1 MVPDPPAG
9 SETGSSAGSSSGSSS
24 EVGALIFVSDAS
36 AEAERLISA
45 LRTRGYQVVDVPLGL
60 LVNRVSV
67 QRPALILCDA
77 DAPGAVESVERIHRD
92 VPGGHRVDVVFV
104 RERGSQSAPD
114 LTSII
119 EREGSGSFDRPVDDA
134 ALTRKVEALIGPPT
148 RHEPRPR
155 LAAGGRA
162 PILVAATRRPFRY
175 DQKPGSSMAPDAPP
189 SQPPKSATWV
199 APPSS
204 HPSVPPSSPG
214 SSPLSSPEPASNLP
228 NSIRREEPP
237 PMSVAPSTQQLPQ
250 ARLSPELEMLLG
262 RAEQKVTQ
270 GRASVAPPSDRLSP
284 EAELEAILPNDVLA
298 ALDEPLDLD
307 DSDESDAG
315 PSTHGGD
322 DRGSRGTGATGAS
335 GTKTGHGTSGSKA
348 PGPITGGD
356 LPATGVEPVAGA
368 AEPMAASGAEHA
380 TNSEHAAHGEQ
391 GRTEPP
397 PSRETEPPKTPQAIP
412 SRAAITNPGFSEPPP
427 PRSEGDQRG
436 TAAGN
441 PSDVPPPS
449 MAFGAS
455 VPVQQQ
461 ASTTPPRAQHS
472 EPYQPPPEVAAP
484 APPAA
489 HSVPAAEPALSLPAT
504 LRTGEAMRCLALA
517 VRSRYTGAVAFE
529 APDGM
534 RRVVFRD
541 GDFVTAATSVDSE
554 SLVACLIERG
564 NLPADAS
571 VKLGRKLP
579 LFGRHAGAA
588 LIAHGYLQQ
597 DELWPVLRFHA
608 EWLIGRI
615 ARLERAET
623 GVEPEVPPRLA
634 TEPAVFGGATGAE
647 VLVEL
652 ARRVSPPDASAARLG
667 GTSIRL
673 RQGPSHNLLGECA
686 LPPAEADLVRSLDG
700 ETLGEVLERAKT
712 PDFSSTVLA
721 LVELGILETAGVSA
735 QARRQAAPAQ
745 AKREPDRLDHEAL
758 RSRIAARRALVDE
771 GDYFALLGVSR
782 GATSYD
788 VRRAYTE
795 LREELDPTRI
805 LTPATADLRDDVDA
819 ILLVIDEAYEIL
831 QDDLRRERYRRALE
845 AAPS

>member
-1 MVPDPPAG
+1 V
-9 SETGSSAGSSSGSSS
+9 
-24 EVGALIFVSDAS
+24 
-36 AEAERLISA
+36 EAERLISA

-77 DAPGAVESVERIHRD
+77 DAPGAMESVERIHRD

-119 EREGSGSFDRPVDDA
+119 EREGSGSFDRPVDDG

-155 LAAGGRA
+155 LAPGGRP

-175 DQKPGSSMAPDAPP
+175 DQKAGASLVPEPSPP
-189 SQPPKSATWV
+189 SQPPKSSTWV
-199 APPSS
+199 APPGSS
-204 HPSVPPSSPG
+204 PSAPPSAPA
-214 SSPLSSPEPASNLP
+214 SSPLSADPASSGPSSL
-228 NSIRREEPP
+228 RRDEP
-237 PMSVAPSTQQLPQ
+237 PMSVGPSAGQLPQ
-250 ARLSPELEMLLG
+250 SRLSPELEMLLG
-262 RAEQKVTQ
+262 RAEQRVTQ
-270 GRASVAPPSDRLSP
+270 SRASVAPPSDRLSP

-307 DSDESDAG
+307 DGEESDAG

-322 DRGSRGTGATGAS
+322 ERGTTRGTSGT
-335 GTKTGHGTSGSKA
+335 GTKTGSGSKA
-348 PGPITGGD
+348 PGHITSPAD
-356 LPATGVEPVAGA
+356 LSNEPLHA
-368 AEPMAASGAEHA
+368 AE
-380 TNSEHAAHGEQ
+380 HGK
-391 GRTEPP
+391 TEP
-397 PSRETEPPKTPQAIP
+397 PSRETEPPKAPSAIP
-412 SRAAITNPGFSEPPP
+412 SRSAVTNAGTSDPAPPM
-427 PRSEGDQRG
+427 SDGELRG
-436 TAAGN
+436 TATGN

-449 MAFGAS
+449 MLLAPSA
-455 VPVQQQ
+455 PPAQQV
-461 ASTTPPRAQHS
+461 STTPPKALGDTS
-472 EPYQPPPEVAAP
+472 NAAPSPVLAAP
-484 APPAA
+484 ATSAQTRPQDRPL
-489 HSVPAAEPALSLPAT
+489 ELPAT
-504 LRTGEAMRCLALA
+504 LRAGEAIRCLARA
-517 VRSRYTGAVAFE
+517 VRSRYTGAIAFE

-541 GDFVTAATSVDSE
+541 GDFVTAATSVDNE

-564 NLPADAS
+564 TLPADTN

-597 DELWPVLRFHA
+597 DELWPVLRSHA

-615 ARLERAET
+615 AKLERGET

-652 ARRVSPPDASAARLG
+652 VRRVSTPESSVARLG
-667 GTSIRL
+667 GAAVRL
-673 RQGPSHNLLGECA
+673 RQGPSQNLLGECA
-686 LPPAEADLVRSLDG
+686 LPSEEAELVRSLDG
-700 ETLGEVLERAKT
+700 ETVAGAVERSKAQ
-712 PDFSSTVLA
+712 DFSSALLA

-735 QARRQAAPAQ
+735 EARRAASAAQ
-745 AKREPDRLDHEAL
+745 PLRHEPDRLDHEAL

-782 GATSYD
+782 SATSYD
-788 VRRAYTE
+788 VRRAYAQ
-795 LREELDPTRI
+795 LREELDPARI

-819 ILLVIDEAYEIL
+819 ILFVIDEAYEIL
-831 QDDLRRERYRRALE
+831 ADDLRRERYRRALE
-845 AAPS
+845 AAPG

>member
-1 MVPDPPAG
+1 M
-9 SETGSSAGSSSGSSS
+9 
-24 EVGALIFVSDAS
+24 SDAS

-119 EREGSGSFDRPVDDA
+119 EREGSGSFDRPVDDM

-175 DQKPGSSMAPDAPP
+175 DQKPGASLAPEAAPA
-189 SQPPKSATWV
+189 SQPPKSTTWV
-199 APPSS
+199 APSS
-204 HPSVPPSSPG
+204 RHPSVPPSSPG
-214 SSPLSSPEPASNLP
+214 SSPMSSPEPSSNVP
-228 NSIRREEPP
+228 NSLRREDQPP
-237 PMSVAPSTQQLPQ
+237 PMSVAPGTQQLPQ

-270 GRASVAPPSDRLSP
+270 SRASVAPPSDRLSP

-322 DRGSRGTGATGAS
+322 ERGSRGTGTS
-335 GTKTGHGTSGSKA
+335 GTKTGHGSGGSKA
-348 PGPITGGD
+348 PGQITGGD
-356 LPATGVEPVAGA
+356 LPVTGVEHLPAAAAGQPA
-368 AEPMAASGAEHA
+368 PSGEPAAPAEPAS
-380 TNSEHAAHGEQ
+380 HGEQ
-391 GRTEPP
+391 VRTEPP
-397 PSRETEPPKTPQAIP
+397 PSRETEPPKTPPAVP

-427 PRSEGDQRG
+427 RSDGDLRG

-449 MAFGAS
+449 LPMPAAATA
-455 VPVQQQ
+455 PPPQQQ
-461 ASTTPPRAQHS
+461 ASTTPPRALPS
-472 EPYQPPPEVAAP
+472 EPHQPPADAVAPSPPAAP
-484 APPAA
+484 ALRN
-489 HSVPAAEPALSLPAT
+489 SVPAFTLPTT
-504 LRTGEAMRCLALA
+504 LRAGEAMRCLALA

-541 GDFVTAATSVDSE
+541 GDFVTAATSVDNE

-597 DELWPVLRFHA
+597 DELWPVLRSHA

-652 ARRVSPPDASAARLG
+652 ARRVSSPEASTARLG

-673 RQGPSHNLLGECA
+673 RQGPSHTLLGECA
-686 LPPAEADLVRSLDG
+686 LPAAEADLVRSLDG
-700 ETLGEVLERAKT
+700 ETLAEALERAKS
-712 PDFSSTVLA
+712 PDFSTTVLA

-735 QARRQAAPAQ
+735 QARRQAAPAA

-771 GDYFALLGVSR
+771 GDYFALLGVGR

-788 VRRAYTE
+788 VRRAYSE

-819 ILLVIDEAYEIL
+819 ILLVIDEAFEIL

-845 AAPS
+845 AAPG

>member
-1 MVPDPPAG
+1 M
-9 SETGSSAGSSSGSSS
+9 
-24 EVGALIFVSDAS
+24 SDAS

-45 LRTRGYQVVDVPLGL
+45 LRSRGYQVVDVPLGL

-92 VPGGHRVDVVFV
+92 VPGGHRVDVIFV

-119 EREGSGSFDRPVDDA
+119 EREGSGSFDRPVDDG

-175 DQKPGSSMAPDAPP
+175 DQKSGSSMAPEAPP

-199 APPSS
+199 APGPAPSS
-204 HPSVPPSSPG
+204 PPSSPG
-214 SSPLSSPEPASNLP
+214 SSPLSAAEPPSSL
-228 NSIRREEPP
+228 RREEPP
-237 PMSVAPSTQQLPQ
+237 PMSGAPSAGQLPQ

-262 RAEQKVTQ
+262 RAEQRVTQ

-315 PSTHGGD
+315 PSTHGGAD
-322 DRGSRGTGATGAS
+322 ERGSRGTGGT
-335 GTKTGHGTSGSKA
+335 GTKTGGGSGSKA
-348 PGPITGGD
+348 PGHITS
-356 LPATGVEPVAGA
+356 A
-368 AEPMAASGAEHA
+368 AEV
-380 TNSEHAAHGEQ
+380 TNEPPQEPEPSK
-391 GRTEPP
+391 TEPP
-397 PSRETEPPKTPQAIP
+397 ASHETEPPKTPPAIP
-412 SRAAITNPGFSEPPP
+412 SRAAVTNAGTSEPAPP
-427 PRSEGDQRG
+427 LSDVEQRG
-436 TAAGN
+436 TAAGA

-449 MAFGAS
+449 MPLAPSATPPHEQ
-455 VPVQQQ
+455 V
-461 ASTTPPRAQHS
+461 STTPPKAQAGEVDNPALVALTTSSTSRAAITT
-472 EPYQPPPEVAAP
+472 PPPP
-484 APPAA
+484 APPLDQ
-489 HSVPAAEPALSLPAT
+489 ALTLPAT
-504 LRTGEAMRCLALA
+504 LRAGEAVRCLALA
-517 VRSRYTGAVAFE
+517 VRSRYTGAIAFE

-541 GDFVTAATSVDSE
+541 GDFVTAATSVDTE

-564 NLPADAS
+564 NLPADANL
-571 VKLGRKLP
+571 KIGRKLP

-597 DELWPVLRFHA
+597 DELWPVLRSHA

-615 ARLERAET
+615 AKLERGET
-623 GVEPEVPPRLA
+623 GVEPEVPARLA

-652 ARRVSPPDASAARLG
+652 VRRVSPPDTSVARLG
-667 GTSIRL
+667 GGSIRL
-673 RQGPSHNLLGECA
+673 RQGPSQNLLGECA
-686 LPPAEADLVRSLDG
+686 LPAAEADLVRSLDG
-700 ETLGEVLERAKT
+700 EPLSDVLARAQSQ
-712 PDFSSTVLA
+712 DFSSALLA
-721 LVELGILETAGVSA
+721 LVELGILQTAGVSSKA
-735 QARRQAAPAQ
+735 QRAAAAPAATRAQ
-745 AKREPDRLDHEAL
+745 PDRLDHEAL
-758 RSRIAARRALVDE
+758 RARIAARRALVDE
-771 GDYFALLGVSR
+771 GDYFSLLGVSR
-782 GATSYD
+782 SATSYD

-795 LREELDPTRI
+795 LREELDPSRI

-819 ILLVIDEAYEIL
+819 ILFVIDEAYEIL
-831 QDDLRRERYRRALE
+831 ADDLRRERYRRALE
-845 AAPS
+845 AAPG

>member
-1 MVPDPPAG
+1 MLPDPPAG
-9 SETGSSAGSSSGSSS
+9 SETGSSSGSSS
-24 EVGALIFVSDAS
+24 EAGALIFVSDAS

-45 LRTRGYQVVDVPLGL
+45 LRTRGYHVVDVPLGL

-67 QRPALILCDA
+67 QRPSLILCDA
-77 DAPGAVESVERIHRD
+77 DAPGAVDSVERIHRD
-92 VPGGHRVDVVFV
+92 VPGGHRVDVVFI

-114 LTSII
+114 LTSLI
-119 EREGSGSFDRPVDDA
+119 EREGSGSFDRPVDDG

-155 LAAGGRA
+155 LAPGGRA

-175 DQKPGSSMAPDAPP
+175 DQKPGASLLPEPPP
-189 SQPPKSATWV
+189 SQPPKSSTWV
-199 APPSS
+199 APPGAS
-204 HPSVPPSSPG
+204 PSAPPSSPV
-214 SSPLSSPEPASNLP
+214 SSPLSADPASSMPSSL
-228 NSIRREEPP
+228 RREDP
-237 PMSVAPSTQQLPQ
+237 PMSVAPSTGQLPQ

-262 RAEQKVTQ
+262 RAEQRVTQ
-270 GRASVAPPSDRLSP
+270 SRASVAPPSDRLSP

-307 DSDESDAG
+307 DGEESDAG

-322 DRGSRGTGATGAS
+322 DRGTARGTSGT
-335 GTKTGHGTSGSKA
+335 GTKTGSGSKA
-348 PGPITGGD
+348 PGQITNAHDVGNES
-356 LPATGVEPVAGA
+356 PP
-368 AEPMAASGAEHA
+368 HA
-380 TNSEHAAHGEQ
+380 EQ
-391 GRTEPP
+391 GGTEPP
-397 PSRETEPPKTPQAIP
+397 NRETEPPKTPPAVP
-412 SRAAITNPGFSEPPP
+412 NRAAVTNAGLSDPAPPM
-427 PRSEGDQRG
+427 SDGELRG

-449 MAFGAS
+449 RPLTPSAS
-455 VPVQQQ
+455 PPQQV
-461 ASTTPPRAQHS
+461 STTPPKAPAS
-472 EPYQPPPEVAAP
+472 DTNNAVP
-484 APPAA
+484 APPIVLAPPA
-489 HSVPAAEPALSLPAT
+489 PAAFARPQDRPLELPAT
-504 LRTGEAMRCLALA
+504 LRAGEAIRCLALA
-517 VRSRYTGAVAFE
+517 VRSRYTGAIAFE

-564 NLPADAS
+564 TLPADAN

-597 DELWPVLRFHA
+597 DELWPVLRSHA

-615 ARLERAET
+615 AKLERGET

-652 ARRVSPPDASAARLG
+652 VRRVSTPESSVARLG
-667 GTSIRL
+667 GAAVRL
-673 RQGPSHNLLGECA
+673 RQGPSQNLLGECA
-686 LPPAEADLVRSLDG
+686 LPADEADLVRSLEG
-700 ETLGEVLERAKT
+700 ETVSGAVERSQAR
-712 PDFSSTVLA
+712 DFSSALLA
-721 LVELGILETAGVSA
+721 LVELGILETAGVSVD
-735 QARRQAAPAQ
+735 ARRAAVAPQAA
-745 AKREPDRLDHEAL
+745 RHEPDRLDHEAL

-771 GDYFALLGVSR
+771 GDYFSLLGVSR

-795 LREELDPTRI
+795 LREELDPARI

-831 QDDLRRERYRRALE
+831 ADDLRRERYRRALE
-845 AAPS
+845 AAPV

>member
-1 MVPDPPAG
+1 
-9 SETGSSAGSSSGSSS
+9 
-24 EVGALIFVSDAS
+24 VSDAS

-104 RERGSQSAPD
+104 RERGSQSAPE

-119 EREGSGSFDRPVDDA
+119 EREGSGSFDRPVDDG

-175 DQKPGSSMAPDAPP
+175 DQKSGSSIAPEPPP
-189 SQPPKSATWV
+189 SQPPKSTTWV
-199 APPSS
+199 ASGPGSTPST
-204 HPSVPPSSPG
+204 PPSSPV
-214 SSPLSSPEPASNLP
+214 SSPQSAPEPSSL
-228 NSIRREEPP
+228 RREEPP
-237 PMSVAPSTQQLPQ
+237 PMSAAPSAGQLPQ

-262 RAEQKVTQ
+262 RAEQRVTQ

-307 DSDESDAG
+307 DSDESSDAG

-322 DRGSRGTGATGAS
+322 ERGSVRTGATG
-335 GTKTGHGTSGSKA
+335 TKTGQGSASKA
-348 PGPITGGD
+348 PGH
-356 LPATGVEPVAGA
+356 AT
-368 AEPMAASGAEHA
+368 SGAEITNAPPHA
-380 TNSEHAAHGEQ
+380 EQ
-391 GRTEPP
+391 NKTEPP
-397 PSRETEPPKTPQAIP
+397 PSRETEPPKTPPAIP
-412 SRAAITNPGFSEPPP
+412 SRAAVTNAGISEPAPP
-427 PRSEGDQRG
+427 PSDAEQRG

-449 MAFGAS
+449 LLVAPSAS
-455 VPVQQQ
+455 PPHQV
-461 ASTTPPRAQHS
+461 STTPPRGNGSSPNNAV
-472 EPYQPPPEVAAP
+472 PVAGTP
-484 APPAA
+484 TVAPPAA
-489 HSVPAAEPALSLPAT
+489 ASRQPDPTLQLPAT
-504 LRTGEAMRCLALA
+504 LRAGEAIRCLALA
-517 VRSRYTGAVAFE
+517 VRSRYTGAIAFE

-541 GDFVTAATSVDSE
+541 GDFVTAATSVDNE

-564 NLPADAS
+564 NLPADAG

-597 DELWPVLRFHA
+597 DELWPVLRSHA
-608 EWLIGRI
+608 EWLIGHI
-615 ARLERAET
+615 AKLERGET

-652 ARRVSPPDASAARLG
+652 VRRVSPPDASATRLG
-667 GTSIRL
+667 GPGMRL
-673 RQGPSHNLLGECA
+673 QQGPSQTLLGECA
-686 LPPAEADLVRSLDG
+686 LPPDEADLVRSLDG
-700 ETLGEVLERAKT
+700 EALSDAVARAKS
-712 PDFSSTVLA
+712 PDFASALLA

-735 QARRQAAPAQ
+735 QARRVDVPAPS
-745 AKREPDRLDHEAL
+745 RPEPDRLDHEAL

-782 GATSYD
+782 SATSYD
-788 VRRAYTE
+788 VRLAYTE
-795 LREELDPTRI
+795 LREELDPARI
-805 LTPATADLRDDVDA
+805 LTPATVDLRDDVDA
-819 ILLVIDEAYEIL
+819 ILFVIDEAYEIL
-831 QDDLRRERYRRALE
+831 ADDLRRERYRRALE

>member
-1 MVPDPPAG
+1 VVPDPPAG
-9 SETGSSAGSSSGSSS
+9 SETGSSTGSASGSAS

-119 EREGSGSFDRPVDDA
+119 EREGSGSFDRPVDDS
-134 ALTRKVEALIGPPT
+134 ALTRKIEALIGPPT

-155 LAAGGRA
+155 LAAGGRP

-175 DQKPGSSMAPDAPP
+175 DQKPGASLLPEPPP

-199 APPSS
+199 APAPGPS
-204 HPSVPPSSPG
+204 PSNPPSAPA
-214 SSPLSSPEPASNLP
+214 SSPLSAPEPASNLP
-228 NSIRREEPP
+228 SSLRRDEPP
-237 PMSVAPSTQQLPQ
+237 LSTAPNSAGQLPQ

-262 RAEQKVTQ
+262 RAEQRVTQ

-307 DSDESDAG
+307 DGEESDAG

-322 DRGSRGTGATGAS
+322 ERGNSRGAATGATGATA
-335 GTKTGHGTSGSKA
+335 TKTGSGSKA
-348 PGPITGGD
+348 PGH
-356 LPATGVEPVAGA
+356 ATSSAEIVNEP
-368 AEPMAASGAEHA
+368 PQPAEH
-380 TNSEHAAHGEQ
+380 

-397 PSRETEPPKTPQAIP
+397 PSRETEPPKTPPAIP
-412 SRAAITNPGFSEPPP
+412 SRAAVTNAGVSEPAPP
-427 PRSEGDQRG
+427 LSESEQRG

-449 MAFGAS
+449 LQFAPSAS
-455 VPVQQQ
+455 PPQQQ
-461 ASTTPPRAQHS
+461 VSTTPPRGHS
-472 EPYQPPPEVAAP
+472 GDPADSIPGRPPAI
-484 APPAA
+484 APPLP
-489 HSVPAAEPALSLPAT
+489 SGPARPLDQPLELPAT
-504 LRTGEAMRCLALA
+504 LRAGEAVRCLALA
-517 VRSRYTGAVAFE
+517 VRSRYTGAIAFE
-529 APDGM
+529 APDGI

-541 GDFVTAATSVDSE
+541 GDFVTAATSVDNE

-564 NLPADAS
+564 TLPADVS
-571 VKLGRKLP
+571 LKLGRKLP

-597 DELWPVLRFHA
+597 DELWPVLRSHA

-615 ARLERAET
+615 AKLERGET
-623 GVEPEVPPRLA
+623 GVELEVPPRLA

-652 ARRVSPPDASAARLG
+652 VRRVSTPEASTSRLG
-667 GTSIRL
+667 GANVRL
-673 RQGPSHNLLGECA
+673 RQGPSHGLLGECA
-686 LPPAEADLVRSLDG
+686 LPGDEADVVRSLDG
-700 ETLGEVLERAKT
+700 ETLSEAVTRARSQ
-712 PDFSSTVLA
+712 DFSSALLA
-721 LVELGILETAGVSA
+721 LVELGILETAGVTDH
-735 QARRQAAPAQ
+735 ARRVATPSASTR
-745 AKREPDRLDHEAL
+745 REPDRLDHEAL

-771 GDYFALLGVSR
+771 GDYFAILGVSR
-782 GATSYD
+782 SATSYD

-795 LREELDPTRI
+795 LREELDPSRI
-805 LTPATADLRDDVDA
+805 LTPTTADLRDDVDA
-819 ILLVIDEAYEIL
+819 ILGVIDEAYEIL
-831 QDDLRRERYRRALE
+831 ADDLRRERYRRALE

>member
-1 MVPDPPAG
+1 M
-9 SETGSSAGSSSGSSS
+9 
-24 EVGALIFVSDAS
+24 SDAS

-119 EREGSGSFDRPVDDA
+119 EREGSGSFDRPVDDG

-155 LAAGGRA
+155 LAPGGRA

-175 DQKPGSSMAPDAPP
+175 DSKPGASLLPDAPP
-189 SQPPKSATWV
+189 SQPPKSTTTWV
-199 APPSS
+199 APSPPAPST
-204 HPSVPPSSPG
+204 PPSSPA
-214 SSPLSSPEPASNLP
+214 SSPVSAEPASSLP
-228 NSIRREEPP
+228 SSLRRDEP
-237 PMSVAPSTQQLPQ
+237 PMSVAPSAGQLPQ
-250 ARLSPELEMLLG
+250 GRLSPELEMLLG
-262 RAEQKVTQ
+262 RAEQRVTQ
-270 GRASVAPPSDRLSP
+270 SRASIAPPSDRLSP
-284 EAELEAILPNDVLA
+284 EAELEAILPHDVLA

-307 DSDESDAG
+307 DGDESDAG

-322 DRGSRGTGATGAS
+322 ERGTTRGTAGT
-335 GTKTGHGTSGSKA
+335 GTKTGSGSKA
-348 PGPITGGD
+348 PGHITSAPEVTNE
-356 LPATGVEPVAGA
+356 LPQPAEAGK
-368 AEPMAASGAEHA
+368 
-380 TNSEHAAHGEQ
+380 
-391 GRTEPP
+391 TEPP
-397 PSRETEPPKTPQAIP
+397 PSRETEPPKTPPAMP
-412 SRAAITNPGFSEPPP
+412 SRSAVTNAGISEPAPP
-427 PRSEGDQRG
+427 LSDGELRG
-436 TAAGN
+436 TAAGI

-449 MAFGAS
+449 MPHVPSAS
-455 VPVQQQ
+455 PPQQ
-461 ASTTPPRAQHS
+461 ASTTPPRAQGS
-472 EPYQPPPEVAAP
+472 ETNNDRPVAPPPLARPLPSAP
-484 APPAA
+484 ARPENSPL
-489 HSVPAAEPALSLPAT
+489 ELPTT
-504 LRTGEAMRCLALA
+504 LRAGEASRCLALA
-517 VRSRYTGAVAFE
+517 VRSRYTGAIAFE

-541 GDFVTAATSVDSE
+541 GDFVTAATSVDTE

-564 NLPADAS
+564 TLPADAN

-597 DELWPVLRFHA
+597 DELWPVLRSHA

-615 ARLERAET
+615 AKLERGET
-623 GVEPEVPPRLA
+623 GVELEVPPRLA

-652 ARRVSPPDASAARLG
+652 LRRVSTPEASVARLG
-667 GTSIRL
+667 GASVRL
-673 RQGPSHNLLGECA
+673 RQGPSQALLGECA
-686 LPPAEADLVRSLDG
+686 LPADEAELVRSLDG
-700 ETLGEVLERAKT
+700 ETVSGAVERARSA
-712 PDFSSTVLA
+712 DFSSALLA

-735 QARRQAAPAQ
+735 QARRAAAPVPSAR
-745 AKREPDRLDHEAL
+745 REPDRLDHEAL
-758 RSRIAARRALVDE
+758 RSRIAARRALVEE

-795 LREELDPTRI
+795 LREELEPSRI

-819 ILLVIDEAYEIL
+819 ILSVIDEAYEIL
-831 QDDLRRERYRRALE
+831 ADDLRRERYRRALE
-845 AAPS
+845 AAPG

>member
-1 MVPDPPAG
+1 
-9 SETGSSAGSSSGSSS
+9 
-24 EVGALIFVSDAS
+24 VSDAS

-119 EREGSGSFDRPVDDA
+119 EREGSGSFDRPVDDG
-134 ALTRKVEALIGPPT
+134 ALTRKIEALIGPPT

-155 LAAGGRA
+155 LAPGGRA

-175 DQKPGSSMAPDAPP
+175 DQKPGASLLPEPPP
-189 SQPPKSATWV
+189 SQPPKSTTTWV
-199 APPSS
+199 APSPPSPSS
-204 HPSVPPSSPG
+204 PPSSPV
-214 SSPLSSPEPASNLP
+214 SSPLSAEPASSLP
-228 NSIRREEPP
+228 SSLRRDEP
-237 PMSVAPSTQQLPQ
+237 PMSVAPSAAQLPQ
-250 ARLSPELEMLLG
+250 SRLSPELEMLLG
-262 RAEQKVTQ
+262 RAEQRVTQ

-307 DSDESDAG
+307 DDAESDAG

-322 DRGSRGTGATGAS
+322 DRGTTRGTGGT
-335 GTKTGHGTSGSKA
+335 GTKTGSGSKA
-348 PGPITGGD
+348 PGQITNPADVTNEPPQAADGGK
-356 LPATGVEPVAGA
+356 
-368 AEPMAASGAEHA
+368 
-380 TNSEHAAHGEQ
+380 
-391 GRTEPP
+391 TEPP
-397 PSRETEPPKTPQAIP
+397 PGRETEPPKTPPAMP
-412 SRAAITNPGFSEPPP
+412 SRSAITNAGTSDPAPPL
-427 PRSEGDQRG
+427 SDGEQRG
-436 TAAGN
+436 TAAGF
-441 PSDVPPPS
+441 PSDLPPPS
-449 MAFGAS
+449 MPLAPSAS
-455 VPVQQQ
+455 PPQQ
-461 ASTTPPRAQHS
+461 ASTTPPRAHGS
-472 EPYQPPPEVAAP
+472 DPSNDRPAAPPPLARPMPSAP
-484 APPAA
+484 ARPENLPL
-489 HSVPAAEPALSLPAT
+489 ELPAT
-504 LRTGEAMRCLALA
+504 LRAGEASRCLALA
-517 VRSRYTGAVAFE
+517 VRSRYTGAIAFE

-541 GDFVTAATSVDSE
+541 GDFVTAATSVDTE

-564 NLPADAS
+564 TLPADAN

-597 DELWPVLRFHA
+597 DELWPVLRSHA

-615 ARLERAET
+615 AKLERGET
-623 GVEPEVPPRLA
+623 GVELEVPPRLA

-652 ARRVSPPDASAARLG
+652 LRRVSTPEASVARLG
-667 GTSIRL
+667 GASVLL
-673 RQGPSHNLLGECA
+673 RQGPSHGLLGECA
-686 LPPAEADLVRSLDG
+686 LPVDEAELVRSLDG
-700 ETLGEVLERAKT
+700 ETVSGAVERARS
-712 PDFSSTVLA
+712 PDFSSALLA

-735 QARRQAAPAQ
+735 QARRAATPTA
-745 AKREPDRLDHEAL
+745 ASRREPDRLDHEAL
-758 RSRIAARRALVDE
+758 RSRIAARRALVEE

-795 LREELDPTRI
+795 LREELEPSRI

-819 ILLVIDEAYEIL
+819 ILSVIDEAYEIL
-831 QDDLRRERYRRALE
+831 ADDLRRERYRRALE
-845 AAPS
+845 AAPG

>member
-1 MVPDPPAG
+1 
-9 SETGSSAGSSSGSSS
+9 
-24 EVGALIFVSDAS
+24 LIFVSDAS

-45 LRTRGYQVVDVPLGL
+45 LRTRGFQVVDVPLGL

-119 EREGSGSFDRPVDDA
+119 EREGSGSFDRPVDDG

-155 LAAGGRA
+155 LAPGGRA

-175 DQKPGSSMAPDAPP
+175 DQKPGASLLPEAPPP
-189 SQPPKSATWV
+189 SQPPKSSTWV
-199 APPSS
+199 APPAAS
-204 HPSVPPSSPG
+204 PSAPPSSPA
-214 SSPLSSPEPASNLP
+214 SAPLSADPASSTPSSL
-228 NSIRREEPP
+228 RRDEP
-237 PMSVAPSTQQLPQ
+237 PMSMAPSTGQLPQ

-262 RAEQKVTQ
+262 RAEQRVTQ
-270 GRASVAPPSDRLSP
+270 TRASVAPPSDRLSP

-307 DSDESDAG
+307 DGEESDAG

-322 DRGSRGTGATGAS
+322 DRGTARGTAGTSGTS
-335 GTKTGHGTSGSKA
+335 GTGTKTGSGSKA
-348 PGPITGGD
+348 PGHITN
-356 LPATGVEPVAGA
+356 A
-368 AEPMAASGAEHA
+368 ADVSNEAPQPAEH
-380 TNSEHAAHGEQ
+380 GK
-391 GRTEPP
+391 TEPP
-397 PSRETEPPKTPQAIP
+397 PSRETDPPKTPSAVP
-412 SRAAITNPGFSEPPP
+412 SRSAVTNAGPSDPAPPM
-427 PRSEGDQRG
+427 SDGELRG

-449 MAFGAS
+449 MPLSPSAS
-455 VPVQQQ
+455 PPQQ
-461 ASTTPPRAQHS
+461 ASTTPPKAQNS
-472 EPYQPPPEVAAP
+472 DTSNAVPAPPLAVAAP
-484 APPAA
+484 A
-489 HSVPAAEPALSLPAT
+489 LSASTQPQDRPLELPAT
-504 LRTGEAMRCLALA
+504 LRAGEAIRCLALA
-517 VRSRYTGAVAFE
+517 VRSRYTGAIAFE

-541 GDFVTAATSVDSE
+541 GDFVTAATSVDNE

-564 NLPADAS
+564 TLPADAN

-597 DELWPVLRFHA
+597 DELWPVLRSHA

-615 ARLERAET
+615 AKLERGET

-652 ARRVSPPDASAARLG
+652 VRRVSTPESSVARLG
-667 GTSIRL
+667 GAAVRL
-673 RQGPSHNLLGECA
+673 RLGPSQNLLGECA
-686 LPPAEADLVRSLDG
+686 LPSEEAELVRSLDG
-700 ETLGEVLERAKT
+700 ETVSGAVERSKA
-712 PDFSSTVLA
+712 PDFSSALLA

-735 QARRQAAPAQ
+735 QARRAATPAQ
-745 AKREPDRLDHEAL
+745 PTRHEPDRLDHEAL

-795 LREELDPTRI
+795 LREELDPARI

-819 ILLVIDEAYEIL
+819 ILFVIDEAYEIL
-831 QDDLRRERYRRALE
+831 ADDLRRERYRRALE
-845 AAPS
+845 AAPG

>member
-1 MVPDPPAG
+1 
-9 SETGSSAGSSSGSSS
+9 
-24 EVGALIFVSDAS
+24 LIFVSDAS

-104 RERGSQSAPD
+104 RERSSQSTPD

-119 EREGSGSFDRPVDDA
+119 EREGSGSFDRPVDDS

-155 LAAGGRA
+155 LAPGGRA

-175 DQKPGSSMAPDAPP
+175 DQKASASLLPSPSASPETTPP
-189 SQPPKSATWV
+189 SQPPRSTTWV
-199 APPSS
+199 QPGPPTPSS
-204 HPSVPPSSPG
+204 PPSSPG
-214 SSPLSSPEPASNLP
+214 SSPASSPEPQGL
-228 NSIRREEPP
+228 RRDDAPL
-237 PMSVAPSTQQLPQ
+237 SVAPGAPQLPQ

-262 RAEQKVTQ
+262 RAEQRVSH

-307 DSDESDAG
+307 DGDESDAG

-322 DRGSRGTGATGAS
+322 ERATSRGTG
-335 GTKTGHGTSGSKA
+335 GTKTGTGSKA
-348 PGPITGGD
+348 PGQLTSNVEVTNEPAPGAGGQ
-356 LPATGVEPVAGA
+356 V
-368 AEPMAASGAEHA
+368 
-380 TNSEHAAHGEQ
+380 
-391 GRTEPP
+391 RTEPP
-397 PSRETEPPKTPQAIP
+397 PSRETEPPKTPPAVP
-412 SRAAITNPGFSEPPP
+412 SRGTMTTGVGSEPAPP
-427 PRSEGDQRG
+427 PSDGELRNTS
-436 TAAGN
+436 AGR

-449 MAFGAS
+449 MPLVPSAS
-455 VPVQQQ
+455 AAPPAQQ
-461 ASTTPPRAQHS
+461 ASTKPPKAS
-472 EPYQPPPEVAAP
+472 EPEHAAPLPPSPAPPTVAAP
-484 APPAA
+484 LPTAQPLELPP
-489 HSVPAAEPALSLPAT
+489 T
-504 LRTGEAMRCLALA
+504 LRAGEAIRCLALA

-529 APDGM
+529 DSDGI

-541 GDFVTAATSVDSE
+541 GDFVTAATSVDAE
-554 SLVACLIERG
+554 SLVACLTERG
-564 NLPADAS
+564 SLPADAAG
-571 VKLGRKLP
+571 KLGRKLP

-588 LIAHGYLQQ
+588 LIAHGFLQQ
-597 DELWPVLRFHA
+597 DELWPVLRSHA
-608 EWLIGRI
+608 EWLIGHI
-615 ARLERAET
+615 ARLERGET
-623 GVEPEVPPRLA
+623 GVEAEVPARLA

-647 VLVEL
+647 VLVEVV
-652 ARRVSPPDASAARLG
+652 RRVSTPEASLQRLG
-667 GTSIRL
+667 GAGTRL
-673 RQGPSHNLLGECA
+673 KLGAGQGLLGECA
-686 LPPAEADLVRSLDG
+686 LAPDEAELVRSLDG
-700 ETLGEVLERAKT
+700 GTLGDVLPRAKS
-712 PDFSSTVLA
+712 PDFASALLA
-721 LVELGILETAGVSA
+721 LVELGILDTSSA
-735 QARRQAAPAQ
+735 ATPARRVASVSNTRQQ
-745 AKREPDRLDHEAL
+745 PDRLDHEAL

-782 GATSYD
+782 NATSYD
-788 VRRAYTE
+788 VRRAYSE
-795 LREELDPTRI
+795 LREELDPARV

-819 ILLVIDEAYEIL
+819 ILFVIDEAYEIL